1 MIIKRAN
8 KNLSKCCLE
17 KVSGPVIFERRQWA
31 TSKIERRQI
40 TGNIDDVLLIVDR
53 DIVEVYTMDGLQVMT
68 GRVF

>member
-1 MIIKRAN
+1 MKIYQNVVLKKYQDR
-8 KNLSKCCLE
+8 LY
-17 KVSGPVIFERRQWA
+17 FERRQWA